1 MSEIRKAIT
10 ADMKE
15 AMRAKDKARLDTI
28 RLILAAAK
36 QKEVDERIEVTDEHM
51 LVILDKLAKQR
62 KEAIKMYDDAG
73 REDLKAQEESEYN
86 VLLTYLPQ
94 QLSVEEISQHIT
106 DAIAQSGASS
116 IKEMGKVMA
125 IVKPIMQ
132 GRADMSVVSKE
143 IKAKLSAG

>member
-1 MSEIRKAIT
+1 MNT
-10 ADMKE
+10 F
-15 AMRAKDKARLDTI
+15 
-28 RLILAAAK
+28 
-36 QKEVDERIEVTDEHM
+36 
-51 LVILDKLAKQR
+51 KLR
-62 KEAIKMYDDAG
+62 
-73 REDLKAQEESEYN
+73 SS
-86 VLLTYLPQ
+86 Q